1 LVLWADVARANSP
14 AASGMPLANDAAGL
28 LATDRSDIE
37 APGQVALR
45 LDLSYVRSPLR
56 IPIGSG
62 FPHVVPNEVGL
73 RAGLDVGV
81 WKHLEAGVWI
91 PVTIDTYSNA
101 GQLLSPGAAGA
112 ATRYDV
118 GAGDLR
124 LFLKVNA
131 YRGPTVGLAFVGAAV
146 LASGDQ
152 QSFRSDGWG
161 GDLRMVLDV
170 SWRWLSVAFN
180 AGARVHD
187 KLTTSAPDGS
197 PLLEIGSE
205 LTWAAA
211 FAAQVH
217 PKIALA
223 LEAVGTES
231 FSPAFTSRARTAEFL
246 LSLRGRP
253 RPELSLFAGL
263 GRALDPDSARGDD
276 VRVILGMIWHP
287 GGVSGAAARGGDR
300 DGDGIPDDRDQCP
313 REPEDLDGWK
323 DDDGCPDPDNDGDG
337 IPDVRDR
344 CPNEPEDRDNF
355 QDEDGCPDADN
366 DGDGIPDN
374 EDWCPNQVGPTDN
387 EGCPDD
393 TPAEKKTP
401 PKRLLELPVVHFPR
415 NSAQLDT
422 AGLTAVGR
430 LADLLGFHKDVKR
443 VRLEGHASADE
454 HRPEVLSFERAQ
466 SVMQAL
472 AQRGIDPERL
482 QAVGYAARRPAG
494 AKADE
499 NRRVEPIVIDQV
511 GP

>member
-1 LVLWADVARANSP
+1 MSVLWAASARANSP

-28 LATDRSDIE
+28 LATDRSDID
-37 APGQVALR
+37 APGEVALR
-45 LDLSYVRSPLR
+45 LDVSYVRSPLR
-56 IPIGSG
+56 IPIGND
-62 FPHVVPNEVGL
+62 FPHVVPNEVGF
-73 RAGLDVGV
+73 RAALDVGV

-101 GQLLSPGAAGA
+101 GQFLLPSAAGA

-131 YRGPTVGLAFVGAAV
+131 YKGPIVGLAFVGAAV

-161 GDLRMVLDV
+161 GDLRIVLDLN
-170 SWRWLSVAFN
+170 WRWLSLAFN

-187 KLTTSAPDGS
+187 KLTTVDPSGAT
-197 PLLEIGSE
+197 LLEIGSE

-211 FAAQVH
+211 FAVEVH
-217 PKIALA
+217 PKLSLA
-223 LEAVGTES
+223 LEAAGSES
-231 FSPAFTSRARTAEFL
+231 LSPAFTAPARTAELL
-246 LSLRGRP
+246 LSLRMRP
-253 RPELSLFAGL
+253 RPDLALFAGL
-263 GRALDPDSARGDD
+263 GRALDSDSARGDD
-276 VRVILGMIWHP
+276 VRAILGMIWHP
-287 GGVSGAAARGGDR
+287 GGISGMTTHGADR

-344 CPNEPEDRDNF
+344 CPNEPEDRDHF
-355 QDEDGCPDADN
+355 EDEDGCPDADN

-374 EDWCPNQVGPTDN
+374 EDWCPNQAGPTDN
-387 EGCPDD
+387 EGCPDN
-393 TPAEKKTP
+393 TPADKKTP
-401 PKRLLELPVVHFPR
+401 PKKVAIELSLVHFAR
-415 NSAQLDT
+415 NSAQLD
-422 AGLTAVGR
+422 AGGLAAVGR
-430 LADLLGFHKDVKR
+430 LANQLGFHKDVKR

-454 HRPEVLSFERAQ
+454 HRPDVLSFERAQ

-472 AQRGIDPERL
+472 AQRGVDPERL
-482 QAVGYAARRPAG
+482 QAVGYGARRPAG
-494 AKADE
+494 KPEE
-499 NRRVEPIVIDQV
+499 NRRVEPILVDQ
-511 GP
+511 P